1 VGFFVYRRSILTSP
15 QVLDSIASER
25 RLARLHLRCSSGC
38 HMWEHQLQNH
48 LALLRY
54 KIDQLEQD
62 AASNGSGTQKRLLDI
77 QAKALLKALE
87 QYQSAF
93 ELEKVVEYE
102 S

>member
-1 VGFFVYRRSILTSP
+1 
-15 QVLDSIASER
+15 
-25 RLARLHLRCSSGC
+25 
-38 HMWEHQLQNH
+38 MWEHQLRNH

-62 AASNGSGTQKRLLDI
+62 AASNSSEIQKRLLDI

-87 QYQSAF
+87 QYQAAF
-93 ELEKVVEYE
+93 ELEKVVEGE

>member
-1 VGFFVYRRSILTSP
+1 
-15 QVLDSIASER
+15 
-25 RLARLHLRCSSGC
+25 
-38 HMWEHQLQNH
+38 MWEHQLRNH

-62 AASNGSGTQKRLLDI
+62 AASNSSEIQKRLLDI

-87 QYQSAF
+87 QYQAAF
-93 ELEKVVEYE
+93 DLEKVVEGE

>member
-1 VGFFVYRRSILTSP
+1 
-15 QVLDSIASER
+15 
-25 RLARLHLRCSSGC
+25 
-38 HMWEHQLQNH
+38 MWEHQLRNH

-62 AASNGSGTQKRLLDI
+62 AASNSSEIQKRLLDI

>member
-1 VGFFVYRRSILTSP
+1 
-15 QVLDSIASER
+15 
-25 RLARLHLRCSSGC
+25 
-38 HMWEHQLQNH
+38 MWEHQLQNH

-54 KIDQLEQD
+54 KIDQLKQD

-87 QYQSAF
+87 QYQAAF
-93 ELEKVVEYE
+93 ELEKVVEGE